1 MIVERVAR
9 VVFVVALAGCVQ
21 QPQGHG
27 AVASRHEQAAAIQ
40 RQAARAKVAESAHRL
55 ELLLGQKPEAS
66 ASLDAF
72 SSLRIVGM
80 DEGPVPDFELLA
92 PGGAQYSSKALVGQQ
107 PFVTV
112 FFATWCDYCG
122 GELRTLERALREVGP
137 MVVIPVS
144 ADTAETW
151 HKVPAYLASF
161 GIHVPAVRAHEY
173 PRFAVSY
180 DPFDTVPALVVVG
193 RNGGLVDYHVG
204 YDPAHAEHLAASLR
218 LAKTIAPL
226 GATASNAGDARGAL

>member
-107 PFVTV
+107 PFVIV
-112 FFATWCDYCG
+112 FFAT
-122 GELRTLERALREVGP
+122 
-137 MVVIPVS
+137 
-144 ADTAETW
+144 
-151 HKVPAYLASF
+151 
-161 GIHVPAVRAHEY
+161 
-173 PRFAVSY
+173 
-180 DPFDTVPALVVVG
+180 
-193 RNGGLVDYHVG
+193 
-204 YDPAHAEHLAASLR
+204 
-218 LAKTIAPL
+218 
-226 GATASNAGDARGAL
+226 